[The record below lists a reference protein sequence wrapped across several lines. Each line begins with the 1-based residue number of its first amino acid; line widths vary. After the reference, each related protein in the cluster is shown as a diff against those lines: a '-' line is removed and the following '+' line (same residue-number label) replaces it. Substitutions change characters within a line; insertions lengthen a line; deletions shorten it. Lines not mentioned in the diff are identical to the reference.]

1 MRLYEIKLAESKDGH
16 WQNIRKYVG
25 DQVMLT
31 SKDRKPAERCVEF
44 MAGIIQEVD
53 SFIVECKTL
62 RSNLFDKENTV
73 KPWKANELLFLENI
87 IKDLSAIDTKMVK
100 AKGDIFQNVCYL
112 RRRVLESEAIQH
124 DNSRS
129 KRRMKENKR
138 KSSNRKE
145 QRKLRSCCKKLGQE
159 IINRITG
166 IEWRKPYLRLSTR
179 KSSWKESSVS
189 TNKYIFLFTL
199 LLSNDINVN
208 PGPVS
213 NLKCQIC
220 LKTIRRNQALASCSE
235 CNVKFHSKCW
245 DTSNMNPLSVK
256 CQFCASTESSTGLL
270 IDGTEQIQF
279 PSNWSKLMSS
289 RGLKICHQ
297 NICGL
302 FNKIDL
308 LRVNF
313 DLMKELHILGISE
326 SHLTKDIT
334 DPEIS
339 ISGYNIFRR
348 DRQNNNYG
356 GIVVYVKETVNSVRR
371 EDLESDFI
379 EGIWLEILFPN
390 TRSILVGNFY
400 RPPEGSLYL
409 SPNFDIEL
417 QNMLTSATCEKKEI
431 IILGDFNYDF
441 LNPTSGRTLKEN
453 LKDNGLMQIIKDPT
467 RITNNS
473 STLID
478 IIGTTQTHNISTS
491 AVIQNSMSDHD
502 MIGCVRKVNN
512 LKFAPRTVTVSCRN
526 YKHYNPEQFI
536 SDLKRLNFSSNMNMD
551 VDTV

>member
-1 MRLYEIKLAESKDGH
+1 
-16 WQNIRKYVG
+16 
-25 DQVMLT
+25 
-31 SKDRKPAERCVEF
+31 
-44 MAGIIQEVD
+44 MAV
-53 SFIVECKTL
+53 
-62 RSNLFDKENTV
+62 
-73 KPWKANELLFLENI
+73 
-87 IKDLSAIDTKMVK
+87 
-100 AKGDIFQNVCYL
+100 
-112 RRRVLESEAIQH
+112 RRVCLALHIILIIRLLINNCWLSNDINKE
-124 DNSRS
+124 
-129 KRRMKENKR
+129 RRLSWDLGPSQNPHL
-138 KSSNRKE
+138 
-145 QRKLRSCCKKLGQE
+145 QKLGQE

-166 IEWRKPYLRLSTR
+166 IEWRKPYPRLSTR

-245 DTSNMNPLSVK
+245 DTSNMNHLSVK
-256 CQFCASTESSTGLL
+256 CQFCASTESSTGSL

-279 PSNWSKLMSS
+279 PSNWNKLMSS
-289 RGLKICHQ
+289 RGLKIFHQ

-356 GIVVYVKETVNSVRR
+356 GTV
-371 EDLESDFI
+371 
-379 EGIWLEILFPN
+379 
-390 TRSILVGNFY
+390 
-400 RPPEGSLYL
+400 
-409 SPNFDIEL
+409 
-417 QNMLTSATCEKKEI
+417 
-431 IILGDFNYDF
+431 
-441 LNPTSGRTLKEN
+441 
-453 LKDNGLMQIIKDPT
+453 
-467 RITNNS
+467 
-473 STLID
+473 
-478 IIGTTQTHNISTS
+478 
-491 AVIQNSMSDHD
+491 
-502 MIGCVRKVNN
+502 
-512 LKFAPRTVTVSCRN
+512 
-526 YKHYNPEQFI
+526 
-536 SDLKRLNFSSNMNMD
+536 
-551 VDTV
+551 